1 MSETT
6 IALRVYFCASI
17 SASVGRPK
25 RRAMKADTPPPTPA
39 SVSLKGVYNTNENP
53 LHCSICSAVLEFGI
67 SFLNL
72 CCGITVCKKCDDAG
86 KSYDEKADRCLL
98 CHTMHSRTIGTIK
111 KQAKKG
117 RAWAQVALGAQ
128 YDKGGALTLSHY
140 EAVRWYRKAAAK
152 GHPDAL
158 VQMSVACRLG
168 QGCSRD
174 LAGAR
179 AWAQKLVIC
188 GSDRFKDMG
197 IHQLSMF
204 GIACSKSGERDEVQ
218 STLSAILEIDIE
230 KLATSATAQYSL
242 GCLYDN
248 AGDYSSALKWISK
261 CIMQSDHDADAVC
274 GAMAFCWL
282 LGRFAEAKLWLSFS
296 SRTGRGGID
305 YQDWAVYVPHL
316 RQRLCNLRQSC
327 KVCSAP
333 LHRVNRKLCKGC
345 TAYCYCSRE
354 CQKVHWNRSEDG
366 HREECQRVTELKE
379 KLAAKK

>member
-1 MSETT
+1 MGCGKDV
-6 IALRVYFCASI
+6 IIKY
-17 SASVGRPK
+17 
-25 RRAMKADTPPPTPA
+25 
-39 SVSLKGVYNTNENP
+39 
-53 LHCSICSAVLEFGI
+53 
-67 SFLNL
+67 
-72 CCGITVCKKCDDAG
+72 CCGKAVCKNCSNAG
-86 KSYDEKADRCLL
+86 KSYDERADRCLL
-98 CHTMHSRTIGTIK
+98 CNATNTRTIGLLK

-117 RAWAQVALGAQ
+117 HPWAQAQLGLEFHEGNLVAQ
-128 YDKGGALTLSHY
+128 SHY
-140 EAVRWYRKAAAK
+140 EAIRWYRKAAAK
-152 GHPDAL
+152 GNPPAML
-158 VQMSVACRLG
+158 NLSFSCRRG

-174 LAGAR
+174 LIDAR
-179 AWAQKLVIC
+179 AWVLKAAIF
-188 GSDRFKDMG
+188 DPFKDDA
-197 IHQLSMF
+197 INQLALIGVAYSD
-204 GIACSKSGERDEVQ
+204 SGKLDETQ
-218 STLSAILEIDIE
+218 STLSAILEMDIE
-230 KLATSATAQYSL
+230 MFATSPTAQYNL

-261 CIMQSDHDADAVC
+261 CIMQCDYDADAVC

-366 HREECQRVTELKE
+366 HREECKRVTELKE